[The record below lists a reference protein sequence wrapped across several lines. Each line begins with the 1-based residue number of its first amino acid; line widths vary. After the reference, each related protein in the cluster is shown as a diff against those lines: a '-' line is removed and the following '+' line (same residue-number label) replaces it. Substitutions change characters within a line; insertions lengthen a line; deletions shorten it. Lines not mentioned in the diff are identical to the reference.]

1 MISVV
6 PQGSAYVVE
15 RLGRYK
21 CTLAPGIHL
30 LAPFVDRVAFR
41 FSLAPKDEQL
51 SDVCITLDNVTV
63 SVKSTVSW
71 QIADPERAAYASAN
85 ASEFVMGL
93 VRTTARQWIAE
104 RAWKD
109 VRETTRE
116 LQIAVLRS
124 TESTAANA
132 GLKIAAF
139 NVRQIERT

>member
-15 RLGRYK
+15 RLGRYR
-21 CTLAPGIHL
+21 CTLPPGIHL

-41 FSLAPKDEQL
+41 FSLAPKEEQL
-51 SDVCITLDNVTV
+51 TDVCITLDNVTV

-71 QIADPERAAYASAN
+71 QIAEPERAAYASAN
-85 ASEFVMGL
+85 PAEFVINV
-93 VRTTARQWIAE
+93 VRTAARQWIGE

-116 LQIAVLRS
+116 QQVAVLRS
-124 TESTAANA
+124 TGTAAA
-132 GLKIAAF
+132 GVGVKITAF